1 MKSTRTEQE
10 LLDRIARLPREIRPP
25 RDPWLDI
32 AARLDEPVAVADT
45 APAPGWALRAVAALA
60 ALAVALGVVFSGPE
74 RAAPVTQ
81 TDTMADRA
89 AAPPMIVGSEAEYL
103 AAFREFLP
111 VGEARSAL
119 SPGTVTTIENSWSSL
134 VQAERALLA
143 ALDENPGDR
152 FLNQKMLELRSRQLG
167 FLRQLAVLD
176 HSNRRLSI

>member
-1 MKSTRTEQE
+1 MNARPTEQE
-10 LLDRIARLPREIRPP
+10 LLNRIARLPRAVRPP

-32 AARLDEPVAVADT
+32 AARLDEPALAENPV
-45 APAPGWALRAVAALA
+45 PYPGWALRAVAALA
-60 ALAVALGVVFSGPE
+60 VAALALGVVFSGPD
-74 RAAPVTQ
+74 RATPALEAQ
-81 TDTMADRA
+81 AA

-111 VGEARSAL
+111 LGEARAAL
-119 SPGTVTTIENSWSSL
+119 SVDTVTTIENSWSAL
-134 VQAERALLA
+134 VQAERALQA
-143 ALDENPGDR
+143 ALDEQPGNR

>member
-1 MKSTRTEQE
+1 MNTTSTEHE
-10 LLDRIARLPREIRPP
+10 LLDRIARLPREIRPL

-32 AARLDEPVAVADT
+32 AARLDEPAAVADT
-45 APAPGWALRAVAALA
+45 VPSPGWAMRAVAALA
-60 ALAVALGVVFSGPE
+60 VAALALGIVFSGPD
-74 RAAPVTQ
+74 RVAPVPA
-81 TDTMADRA
+81 ADQV
-89 AAPPMIVGSEAEYL
+89 AAPPMIVGSEAEYQ

-119 SPGTVTTIENSWSSL
+119 SPVTVTTIENTWSAL
-134 VQAERALLA
+134 VQAERALQA
-143 ALDENPGDR
+143 ARDENPSSR

>member
-1 MKSTRTEQE
+1 MNSTRTEQE

-32 AARLDEPVAVADT
+32 AARLDEPAVAT
-45 APAPGWALRAVAALA
+45 GPAPGWALRAVAALA
-60 ALAVALGVVFSGPE
+60 VVALALGVVFSGPD
-74 RAAPVTQ
+74 RRPAG
-81 TDTMADRA
+81 TDTRMA
-89 AAPPMIVGSEAEYL
+89 AAPPVIVGSEAEYQ

-111 VGEARSAL
+111 LGEARDAL
-119 SPGTVTTIENSWSSL
+119 SAGTVATIENSWSAL
-134 VQAERALLA
+134 VQAEQALQA